1 LPVNVAIVVARL
13 VVVVVVGWF
22 EVILVVLIVVVSEIG
37 RDVVDVSGVLESEA
51 VTLAVER

>member
-1 LPVNVAIVVARL
+1 MAKL
-13 VVVVVVGWF
+13 VVVVVVVVVVGLF

-37 RDVVDVSGVLESEA
+37 SDVVDESGVLESEA